1 MVDIMRT
8 DEPQAIEPDPPA
20 AAPSLRG
27 DMIRGSLWM
36 VATRWV
42 MRSIGLVGTIVLA
55 RLLVPED
62 FGLIAMAML
71 VVGLLDILTSFGV
84 DLALIRNADAQ
95 RKHFDTAWTI
105 QVMQGVMVAV
115 ALVAAAPFAAGYY
128 DEPRIVPVM
137 QILALGVAAQGFNN
151 IGVVAFRRDL
161 NFVREFWFMVIK
173 RLISFVVTVAVA
185 LIWRNYWALVTGV
198 IAGQTLGVVLSYAMH
213 PYRPRFSLEAIGE
226 VWSFSQW
233 MLAINIGDYLY
244 SKADEFIVAGVAG
257 SKHLGVY
264 TMASDISN
272 MPTTELVFPIS
283 RALFP
288 GYAKLAAEPQRF
300 VYAYLNVLS
309 FVALFA
315 TGVGVGIA
323 VVAHD
328 LTVVVLGP
336 KWLDAVPIIQ
346 WLALFGVIRAIY
358 GQSGNVL
365 TALGRVRSLS
375 MLMWLQLLFLIPL
388 AAWAAVAIG
397 IVGVAMVKVS
407 IALLFALILFYALT
421 RVLPISAMEIGDCL
435 WRPALAGLA
444 MVLAVTGLHA
454 GPETGSAI
462 SLARDVVVGAVTYSV
477 AILLLWHLAGRP
489 RGGEQFVLE
498 VAGQRFKWMR
508 KQWA

>member
-1 MVDIMRT
+1 MRA
-8 DEPQAIEPDPPA
+8 DEPPTVEPDKPA

-27 DMIRGSLWM
+27 DMIKGSLWM

-42 MRSIGLVGTIVLA
+42 MRGIGLAGTIVLA

-62 FGLIAMAML
+62 FGLVAMAML

-84 DLALIRNADAQ
+84 DLALIRNVDAQ
-95 RKHFDTAWTI
+95 RRHFDTAWTI
-105 QVMQGVMVAV
+105 QVVQGAMVAV
-115 ALVAAAPFAAGYY
+115 ALVVAAPFAAGYY
-128 DEPRIVPVM
+128 GEPRIVPVM

-161 NFVREFWFMVIK
+161 NFSREFWFSVIR
-173 RLISFVVTVAVA
+173 RLISFVVTVALA
-185 LIWRNYWALVTGV
+185 LLWRNYWALVAGV
-198 IAGQTLGVVLSYAMH
+198 IAGQALGVFLSYAMH

-233 MLAINIGDYLY
+233 MLVVNIGDYLY
-244 SKADEFIVAGVAG
+244 NKVDEFIVAGVAG
-257 SKHLGVY
+257 SKYLGVY
-264 TMASDISN
+264 SMASDISN

-288 GYAKLAAEPQRF
+288 GYAKLAAEPRRF

-315 TGVGVGIA
+315 SGVGIGIA
-323 VVAHD
+323 LVAHD

-346 WLALFGVIRAIY
+346 WLALFGIIRAVY
-358 GQSGNVL
+358 GQVGSVL
-365 TALGRVRSLS
+365 TALGRVRSLA
-375 MLMWLQLLFLIPL
+375 MLMWLQLIFLIPG
-388 AAWAAVAIG
+388 ATWAGVAGG
-397 IVGVAMVKVS
+397 IAGVAMAKVLV
-407 IALLFALILFYALT
+407 ALLFALLLFYSLT
-421 RVLPISAMEIGDCL
+421 RVMPISAMEIADCL

-444 MVLAVTGLHA
+444 MVLAVNGLADPEA
-454 GPETGSAI
+454 GAAL
-462 SLARDVVVGAVTYSV
+462 SLARDVAVGAVTYSFV
-477 AILLLWHLAGRP
+477 ILLLWRLAGRP

-498 VAGQRFKWMR
+498 VAGRRFKWMG
-508 KQWA
+508 KQLA